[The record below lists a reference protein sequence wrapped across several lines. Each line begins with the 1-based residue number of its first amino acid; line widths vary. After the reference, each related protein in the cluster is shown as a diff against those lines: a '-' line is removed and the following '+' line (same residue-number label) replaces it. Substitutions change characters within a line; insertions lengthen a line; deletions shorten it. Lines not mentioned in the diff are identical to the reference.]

1 MESNLATIP
10 DNAASLL
17 ETWNPFDNDQNYM
30 VVSVDT
36 TYPYSDNYA
45 EEAGEYKSAR
55 STFIMGMGGV
65 IVGIAGFFATLEHWS
80 FYPAMKMEQM
90 ARSVFSPST
99 GSIQK
104 PVSFCGR
111 W

>member
-1 MESNLATIP
+1 M
-10 DNAASLL
+10 
-17 ETWNPFDNDQNYM
+17 
-30 VVSVDT
+30 DT

-65 IVGIAGFFATLEHWS
+65 IVGIAGFFATLVTLVL
-80 FYPAMKMEQM
+80 YPAMKMEQM
-90 ARSVFSPST
+90 ARSVFFPIDRIYT
-99 GSIQK
+99 ETC
-104 PVSFCGR
+104 VLFGR